1 MLLRPFKSNPKVI
14 LQELDIADLKLT
26 VEGLSKLFTK
36 FLYKHYTNS
45 PDIILTMF
53 ITHLR
58 YHYEQPMILEHLYS
72 IRLLVRKYNILYYFI
87 YNVYSLDENLC
98 LLKVLYTN

>member
-1 MLLRPFKSNPKVI
+1 MLLRPFILNPVVV
-14 LQELDIADLKLT
+14 LQEIDIADLKLT

-58 YHYEQPMILEHLYS
+58 YHYEQPKVLNQLYS
-72 IRLLVRKYNILYYFI
+72 IRLLVRKYILHYFL
-87 YNVYSLDENLC
+87 YNVFNL
-98 LLKVLYTN
+98 